1 MLVDTPYLYFRA
13 FFGVPGSIRAPDGRP
28 VNAIRGLLDS
38 LASLVGA
45 HSPEQLVCCWD
56 DNWRPAWRVE
66 LVPSYKAHRVADG
79 GTEEMPD
86 DLAPQVPLI
95 RQILEAIG
103 IPVVGVP
110 DMEADDII
118 ATLAARAPGP
128 VLVVTGDRD
137 LFQLVDD
144 EQQVSVLYIARGLA
158 KQELV
163 DEAWLLARYGIT
175 GAQYADFAVLRGD
188 PSDGLP
194 GVRGIGEKTAAS
206 LISRYG
212 DLPGLLAHLDD
223 LSPAVRRSLAAA
235 SDYLTRAVPVVR
247 TVRNLDLPHT
257 EAPLPV
263 APVEPVLL
271 NELTS
276 ELGLGGSVGRL
287 LSALSHTAG
296 DST

>member
-1 MLVDTPYLYFRA
+1 
-13 FFGVPGSIRAPDGRP
+13 
-28 VNAIRGLLDS
+28 
-38 LASLVGA
+38 
-45 HSPEQLVCCWD
+45 
-56 DNWRPAWRVE
+56 
-66 LVPSYKAHRVADG
+66 
-79 GTEEMPD
+79 
-86 DLAPQVPLI
+86 
-95 RQILEAIG
+95 
-103 IPVVGVP
+103 
-110 DMEADDII
+110 MEADDII

-163 DEAWLLARYGIT
+163 DEAWLLARYGNT

-235 SDYLTRAVPVVR
+235 SDYRRGRSRWFVP
-247 TVRNLDLPHT
+247 
-257 EAPLPV
+257 
-263 APVEPVLL
+263 
-271 NELTS
+271 
-276 ELGLGGSVGRL
+276 
-287 LSALSHTAG
+287 
-296 DST
+296 